1 MKAIF
6 QILGYFIVSIT
17 LAGVGGCSDPATD
30 PDSQTSMSQQ
40 SDFHASV
47 SGSVQGKVSGTG
59 IVTYLPPKEGDLIT
73 GVRPGYF
80 LIANFDDLHTDT
92 AETKG
97 FSIAFR
103 IPEKARPGHYN
114 LMSPDPLKTGEEF
127 DVQVETMDS
136 GNYTFYEN
144 NTEGTITLDEFSADP
159 NNPDTSHIKGS
170 FQFVSENRDGDRI
183 VAKGTFAF
191 PSRQEGMI

>member
-47 SGSVQGKVSGTG
+47 SGSVQGKISGTG

-73 GVRPGYF
+73 GIRPGYF

-127 DVQVETMDS
+127 DVQV
-136 GNYTFYEN
+136 
-144 NTEGTITLDEFSADP
+144 
-159 NNPDTSHIKGS
+159 
-170 FQFVSENRDGDRI
+170 
-183 VAKGTFAF
+183 
-191 PSRQEGMI
+191 